1 MSEVTSFHRKYRP
14 KTLDQVIGH
23 EPAVTR
29 LRGMVA
35 SGKCPNALAFFGPS
49 GSGKTTLARAFAAD
63 INGVSSSDEL
73 RDYSEVN
80 GSAQKTMEDVAK
92 WRQSA
97 RFRATH
103 KKRVIVIDEA
113 QGLLSNGQA
122 ANAFLKDLE
131 EPPANTLFIL
141 CSMEPSKFQATET
154 GRAFL
159 KRCNQFVLEEHSTK
173 ELYKQGMRIAKAE
186 EMKYV
191 MGDDNA
197 LIKTVA
203 KSVTDMRSLANTMEA
218 LQQYYEGLEKKPK
231 QLSEEHITQ
240 VLKSTESSDDELAYR
255 TMLAVYQMQFKAV
268 MRCLLD
274 VQDGFHFVT
283 KLQWMNNAV
292 LNNAVLEG
300 AKHRKAWTNKYGY
313 QLIKDAGKLKITL
326 GTLAA
331 VNATIVEARA
341 QASTFQMSPEEM
353 LSAKLYRLIKD
364 LQK

>member
-1 MSEVTSFHRKYRP
+1 
-14 KTLDQVIGH
+14 
-23 EPAVTR
+23 
-29 LRGMVA
+29 MVE
-35 SGKCPNALAFFGPS
+35 SGKVPTAMAFFGPS
-49 GSGKTTLARAFAAD
+49 GTGKTTLARAFTAD
-63 INGVSSSDEL
+63 INGLKSIGES

-80 GSAQKTMEDVAK
+80 ASAQKTMEDVAK
-92 WRQSA
+92 WRQTA
-97 RFRATH
+97 RFKPQH

-141 CSMEPSKFQATET
+141 CSMEPAKFQATET

-173 ELYKQGMRIAKAE
+173 ELYKQGLRIAKAE

-197 LIKTVA
+197 LIKAVA
-203 KSVTDMRSLANTMEA
+203 KSVSDMRSLANTMEA
-218 LQQYYEGLEKKPK
+218 LQQYYEGIEGKKPK
-231 QLSEEHITQ
+231 HLSEEHINA

-255 TMLAVYQMQFKAV
+255 TMLAIYQMQFKAV

-300 AKHRKAWTNKYGY
+300 ARHRKAWTSKWGQ
-313 QLIKDAGKLKITL
+313 QLIKEASKLKITL

-331 VNATIVEARA
+331 VNATVVEARA
-341 QASTFQMSPEEM
+341 QAQTFQMSPEEM